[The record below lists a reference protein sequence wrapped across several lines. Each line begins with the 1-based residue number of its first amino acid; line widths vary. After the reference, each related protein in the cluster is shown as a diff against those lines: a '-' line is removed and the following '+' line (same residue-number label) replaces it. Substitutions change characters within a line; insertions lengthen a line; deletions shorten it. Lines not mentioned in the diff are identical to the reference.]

1 MSTDRFHRAHSNDF
15 ACETT
20 DAAAYGG
27 DELWAQGAM
36 VPPDP
41 YSLD

>member
-1 MSTDRFHRAHSNDF
+1 MCIHKKENYVYMSTDRFHRAHSNDF

-27 DELWAQGAM
+27 DEL
-36 VPPDP
+36 
-41 YSLD
+41 